1 MLSHC
6 REHSLQG
13 ISDAGHIPIQLIQH
27 LGDAFFPLLTM
38 GSHSDLPLGDPAYN
52 VVLEEMHLV
61 GDRSVRYEM
70 PSTVP
75 KVPINLLLDVLYLAS
90 LIGRLCDTR
99 LCTSKNL
106 LKRPLKSSVMAY
118 AQLSVSDW

>member
-13 ISDAGHIPIQLIQH
+13 ISDASHVRIQLIQH
-27 LGDAFFPLLTM
+27 LGHAFSSLLTM
-38 GSHSDLPLGDPAYN
+38 GSHSDVPMGDPAHN
-52 VVLEEMHLV
+52 VVPKEMHLL
-61 GDRSVRYEM
+61 GDGSVRYEM
-70 PSTVP
+70 PSIVP

-106 LKRPLKSSVMAY
+106 LKRPLKASVMAY